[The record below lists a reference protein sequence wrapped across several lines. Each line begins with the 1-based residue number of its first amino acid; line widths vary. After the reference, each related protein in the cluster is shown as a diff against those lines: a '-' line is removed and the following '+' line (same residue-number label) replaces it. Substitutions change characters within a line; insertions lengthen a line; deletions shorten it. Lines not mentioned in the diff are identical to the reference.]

1 MMLLYKAWLESRT
14 RFLLSVIAIVG
25 LIALFVFMNRDVRAD
40 VADLNVTYSQY
51 LWSAIYK
58 GYVRDI
64 FVVVVLLL
72 GMGGIGRERAYGTSG
87 FTLTL
92 PVSRW
97 RLIEMRAAVGLA
109 ESIIIAFLPAILLP
123 LLSPLVNETYPWSH
137 ALHFAVLWAFGGSF
151 VFAMGFLASALFSA
165 EYSAPIAAV
174 ALLFAYS
181 IVTDLPRVERYAFDI
196 HDFMKGTGPQGPPAL
211 AAVSTS
217 SIMLIAVAGY
227 ITRRKD
233 F

>member
-14 RFLLSVIAIVG
+14 RFALSAIAIVG
-25 LIALFVFMNRDVRAD
+25 LIALFVLMNRDARAD
-40 VADLNVTYSQY
+40 VADHNVTYSQY

-58 GYVRDI
+58 GYLRDI

-72 GMGGIGRERAYGTSG
+72 GMGGLGRERAYGTSG

-92 PVSRW
+92 PVSRGQ
-97 RLIEMRAAVGLA
+97 LTATRAAVGLA
-109 ESIIIAFLPAILLP
+109 ESIVIAFLPAILLP
-123 LLSPLVNETYPWSH
+123 LLSLLVHETYPWSQS
-137 ALHFAVLWAFGGSF
+137 LHFAVLWTFGGSF
-151 VFAMGFLASALFSA
+151 VFTMGFLASALFTG
-165 EYSAPIAAV
+165 EYSAPMAAV

-181 IVTDLPRVERYAFDI
+181 IVTDLPRVERYVIDI

-211 AAVSTS
+211 AAVSAS
-217 SIMLIAVAGY
+217 AIMLIAVAGY

>member
-1 MMLLYKAWLESRT
+1 MLFYKAWLESRT
-14 RFLLSVIAIVG
+14 RFLLSGITMAALV
-25 LIALFVFMNRDVRAD
+25 ALFVFMNRDVRAD
-40 VADLNVTYSQY
+40 VAYLNTTYAQY

-58 GYVRDI
+58 GYLRDI
-64 FVVVVLLL
+64 FVIVVLLL
-72 GMGGIGRERAYGTSG
+72 GMGGLGRERAYGTSG

-97 RLIEMRAAVGLA
+97 RLTATRAGVGLA
-109 ESIIIAFLPAILLP
+109 ESTIIAFLPAILLT
-123 LLSPLVNETYPWSH
+123 LLSPLVNETYPWSQ

-151 VFAMGFLASALFSA
+151 VFAIGFLASALFA
-165 EYSAPIAAV
+165 GEYSAPIAAV

-181 IVTDLPRVERYAFDI
+181 IVTDLPRVERYAIDI

-211 AAVSTS
+211 VAVSAS
-217 SIMLIAVAGY
+217 SIMLIAVVAY

>member
-14 RFLLSVIAIVG
+14 RFGLSVVAIVG
-25 LIALFVFMNRDVRAD
+25 LLALLVLMNRDARVD
-40 VADLNVTYSQY
+40 VAGLNVTYSQY
-51 LWSAIYK
+51 FWLAFFK
-58 GYVRDI
+58 GYLREI

-72 GMGGIGRERAYGTSG
+72 GMGGLLRERAYGTSG

-97 RLIEMRAAVGLA
+97 RLTATRAGVGLA
-109 ESIIIAFLPAILLP
+109 ESTVIAFLPAILLP
-123 LLSPLVNETYPWSH
+123 LLSRLVNEAYPWPQ
-137 ALHFAVLWAFGGSF
+137 ALHLAVLWAFGGAF
-151 VFAMGFLASALFSA
+151 VFTMGFLASALFNG

-181 IVTDLPRVERYAFDI
+181 TITDLPGVERYVIDI
-196 HDFMKGTGPQGPPAL
+196 HDFMKGTGAQGPPAL
-211 AAVSTS
+211 AAISASAT
-217 SIMLIAVAGY
+217 MLIAVAGY
-227 ITRRKD
+227 CTRRKD

>member
-1 MMLLYKAWLESRT
+1 MLLYKAWLESRT
-14 RFLLSVIAIVG
+14 RFALSVIAIVG
-25 LIALFVFMNRDVRAD
+25 LIALFVLMNRDVRAD
-40 VADLNVTYSQY
+40 VADLNATYSQY

-58 GYVRDI
+58 GYLRDI

-72 GMGGIGRERAYGTSG
+72 GMGGIARERAFGTSG

-97 RLIEMRAAVGLA
+97 RLTATRAAVGLT
-109 ESIIIAFLPAILLP
+109 ESTIIAFLPAILLP
-123 LLSPLVNETYPWSH
+123 LLSPLVNEIYPWSQ
-137 ALHFAVLWAFGGSF
+137 ALHFAFLWTLGGSF
-151 VFAMGFLASALFSA
+151 VFTMGFLASTLFTG

-181 IVTDLPRVERYAFDI
+181 IVTDLPRVERYVIDI

-211 AAVSTS
+211 AAVSAS

>member
-14 RFLLSVIAIVG
+14 RFGLSVIAMTG

-40 VADLNVTYSQY
+40 VADLNATYSQY

-72 GMGGIGRERAYGTSG
+72 GMGGIVRERAYGTSG

-92 PVSRW
+92 PVGRW
-97 RLIEMRAAVGLA
+97 RLSMTRASVGLA
-109 ESIIIAFLPAILLP
+109 ESAILAFLPAILLP
-123 LLSPLVNETYPWSH
+123 LLSPLVNETYPWSQ
-137 ALHFAVLWAFGGSF
+137 ALRFAVLWVLGGSF
-151 VFAMGFLASALFSA
+151 VFAIGFLASVLFTG

-181 IVTDLPRVERYAFDI
+181 MMTDLPRVEGYVIDV

-211 AAVSTS
+211 AAVSAS
-217 SIMLIAVAGY
+217 SFMLIAAAGY

>member
-1 MMLLYKAWLESRT
+1 MLLFKAWLESRT
-14 RFLLSVIAIVG
+14 RFALSAIAIVG
-25 LIALFVFMNRDVRAD
+25 LIALFVLMNRDARAD
-40 VADLNVTYSQY
+40 VAEHNVTYSQY

-58 GYVRDI
+58 GYLRDI

-72 GMGGIGRERAYGTSG
+72 GMGGLGRERAYGTSG

-97 RLIEMRAAVGLA
+97 QLTATRAAVGLA
-109 ESIIIAFLPAILLP
+109 ESIVIAFLPAILLP
-123 LLSPLVNETYPWSH
+123 LLSPLVHEIYPWSQS
-137 ALHFAVLWAFGGSF
+137 LHFAVLWTFGGSF
-151 VFAMGFLASALFSA
+151 VFTMGFLASALFTG
-165 EYSAPIAAV
+165 EYSAPMAAV

-181 IVTDLPRVERYAFDI
+181 IITDLPRVERYVIDI
-196 HDFMKGTGPQGPPAL
+196 HDFMKGTGPHGPL
-211 AAVSTS
+211 AVVAVSGS
-217 SIMLIAVAGY
+217 AILLLAVAGY

>member
-14 RFLLSVIAIVG
+14 RFALSVIAIVG
-25 LIALFVFMNRDVRAD
+25 LIALFVLMNRDARAD
-40 VADLNVTYSQY
+40 VADLNATYSQY

-58 GYVRDI
+58 GYLRDI
-64 FVVVVLLL
+64 FVIVVLLL
-72 GMGGIGRERAYGTSG
+72 GMGGLGRERAYGTSG

-97 RLIEMRAAVGLA
+97 RLTATRAAVGLA
-109 ESIIIAFLPAILLP
+109 ESTVIAFLPAILLP
-123 LLSPLVNETYPWSH
+123 LLSPLVNETYPWSQT
-137 ALHFAVLWAFGGSF
+137 LHFAVLWAFGGSF
-151 VFAMGFLASALFSA
+151 VFTIGFLASALFTG

-181 IVTDLPRVERYAFDI
+181 IVTDLPRVERYVIDI

-211 AAVSTS
+211 AAVSAS

>member
-14 RFLLSVIAIVG
+14 RFGLSVIAIAA
-25 LIALFVFMNRDVRAD
+25 LIALFVLMNRDVRAD
-40 VADLNVTYSQY
+40 VADLNATYSQY

-58 GYVRDI
+58 GYLRDI

-72 GMGGIGRERAYGTSG
+72 GMGGIARERAYGTSG

-92 PVSRW
+92 PVGRW
-97 RLIEMRAAVGLA
+97 RLTATRAAVGLA
-109 ESIIIAFLPAILLP
+109 ESTIIAFLPAILLP
-123 LLSPLVNETYPWSH
+123 LLSPLVNETYPWSQ
-137 ALHFAVLWAFGGSF
+137 ALHFAVLWVFGGSF
-151 VFAMGFLASALFSA
+151 VFTIGFLVSALFTG

-181 IVTDLPRVERYAFDI
+181 IVTDLPRVESYVIDI

-211 AAVSTS
+211 AAVSAS